1 MQQKPAKIKLSF
13 SELGKRGAAALN
25 NDPVKKRASILKGIE
40 TKRRKA
46 LLAKID
52 SLSKDRQLNEYQK
65 LMLDDESK
73 KTRGANL

>member
-25 NDPVKKRASILKGIE
+25 NDPVKKRASVLKGVE

-52 SLSKDRQLNEYQK
+52 SLSKEQQLKEYKK
-65 LMLDDESK
+65 LTIE
-73 KTRGANL
+73 